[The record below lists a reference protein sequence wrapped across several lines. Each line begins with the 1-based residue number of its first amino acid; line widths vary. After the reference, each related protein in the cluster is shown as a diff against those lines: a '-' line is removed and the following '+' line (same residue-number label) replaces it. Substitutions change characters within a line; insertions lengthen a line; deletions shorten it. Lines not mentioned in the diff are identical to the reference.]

1 MQKTEIVE
9 RKKIDEIMQLAF
21 QIGEVQIFESY
32 SEMEKKIVEIKDYQQ
47 YLDYLKEAINNEK
60 KFIEFGLYYKEAN
73 GFIRIRRTT
82 LNPKYCD
89 GKKFRYNIEGWGIIY
104 IQLDLTEEKIECRIA
119 VNTPKRAENWVKTNP
134 GLKSPDLWNWKLVES
149 KARKLIGELTKNN

>member
-1 MQKTEIVE
+1 MQRTEIVE
-9 RKKIDEIMQLAF
+9 RSKIDEIMHLAF

-32 SEMEKKIVEIKDYQQ
+32 SEMEKEIVEIKDYQH
-47 YLDYLKEAINNEK
+47 YLDYFKEAINNDK
-60 KFIEFGLYYKEAN
+60 KHIEFGLHYKEAN
-73 GFIRIRRTT
+73 GFRKIQKIT

-104 IQLDLTEEKIECRIA
+104 IQLDLTQEKIECRIT
-119 VNTPKRAENWVKTNP
+119 VNTQKRAENWVKTNP

-149 KARKLIGELTKNN
+149 KARKLISKLKKNI